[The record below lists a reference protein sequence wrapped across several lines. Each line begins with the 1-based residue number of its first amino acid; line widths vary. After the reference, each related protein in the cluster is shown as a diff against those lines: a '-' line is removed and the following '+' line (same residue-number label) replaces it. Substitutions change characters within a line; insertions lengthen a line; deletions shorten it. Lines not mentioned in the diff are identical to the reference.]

1 MTPKEPKDKTKNHTS
16 KVHAKKHVS
25 HGSHEHEIEKT
36 HEHRHRTQNPEDRTQ
51 MDTESRELMMDE
63 GLQAIYGEDE
73 INFEKLDRN
82 ANKLTKILV
91 ASIIILAILAITSW
105 AGFFVYTRFFET
117 SHDEN
122 FSLEIVMEDELISG
136 QTTQIEIQYAN
147 PTTVPIASLEL
158 DVNLP
163 STFRVYS
170 FSEDPTNLDD
180 LIWEMGSIP
189 GITDNKITINGVW
202 IAEAPSETPVQVYAT
217 YKPGNFNSNFEEIAV
232 VYVTTL
238 ESTLTA
244 TIEGPEEAS
253 AGETLDYTI
262 SVENTGEEPFENL
275 QVSIDLPQGFY
286 LEESNPELEAG
297 GASQWDIDFINKQE
311 IVKITFS
318 GTFASNVESFQY
330 FDVAVELVTD
340 NREIEQSTGQAYTD
354 VLQNDISVQLV
365 ANGEADE
372 TSVDVGGNLRIS
384 IGLENS
390 EDIPIEGLTVLLDF
404 QSDDSVP
411 ISWSDSILSGGT
423 ITSDGI
429 RWSLDSIEPGEKI
442 LINTTFPI
450 DSELGVGDA
459 DSFQVIASTTYDGR
473 TVLSSPMDVSINSQ
487 ADLQTS
493 IRYYEDS
500 GAVLGNGPLPPE
512 VGETTTYRLIW
523 TIDNSLHNLED
534 IEVSAELPP
543 HVTWV
548 GSATHDLG
556 SINYNSS
563 DNSVTWTVDSLS
575 SDVPNIEGSFSI
587 SITPDADDV
596 GSFVKLISGSELS
609 ATDSTTSE
617 SLSDSTDS
625 LTTDLEDDMYASV
638 EGGIVVE

>member
-1 MTPKEPKDKTKNHTS
+1 MTPKEPKDKTKKHTS
-16 KVHAKKHVS
+16 KAHAKKHVS
-25 HGSHEHEIEKT
+25 HRSHEHKHKVEKT
-36 HEHRHRTQNPEDRTQ
+36 HEHIKHEHHSQEED
-51 MDTESRELMMDE
+51 RELMMDE

-91 ASIIILAILAITSW
+91 ASIIILAILAVTSW
-105 AGFFVYTRFFET
+105 AGFFVYTRFFEI

-122 FSLEIVMEDELISG
+122 FSLEIVMEEELISG

-170 FSEDPTNLDD
+170 FSEEPTNLDD
-180 LIWEMGSIP
+180 LIWEIGSIP
-189 GITDNKITINGVW
+189 GITDNKITIDGVW
-202 IAEAPSETPVQVYAT
+202 VAEAPSETPVQVYAT

-244 TIEGPEEAS
+244 TIDGPEEAS

-262 SVENTGEEPFENL
+262 SVENTGEEAFENL

-286 LEESNPELEAG
+286 LEESDPELEAG
-297 GASQWDIDFINKQE
+297 GASQWDIDFIDKQE
-311 IVKITFS
+311 IVEITFS

-340 NREIEQSTGQAYTD
+340 NREIEQSAGQAYTD

-390 EDIPIEGLTVLLDF
+390 EDTPIEGLTVLLDF

-411 ISWSDSILSGGT
+411 ISWSDSTLDSGT

-429 RWSLDSIEPGEKI
+429 RWSLESIEPGEKI

-450 DSELGVGDA
+450 DSELGVGDT
-459 DSFQVIASTTYDGR
+459 DNFQVIASTTYDGR

-500 GAVLGNGPLPPE
+500 GAVLGNGPLPPK
-512 VGETTTYRLIW
+512 VGETTTYRMIW

-575 SDVPNIEGSFSI
+575 SDVSNIEGSFSI
-587 SITPDADDV
+587 SITPDSDDV

-609 ATDSTTSE
+609 ATDSTTTE

-625 LTTDLEDDMYASV
+625 LTTDLEYDLYASV
-638 EGGIVVE
+638 EGGIVTE